1 MADGPELWLVRH
13 AESTGNRDGVLQ
25 GQDDRPLSER
35 GRKQAQRLGAR
46 LLAVPFVAAYASD
59 LERARDTA
67 AIALADR
74 LPVVPDRALREMDAG
89 TWTGLTAVEI
99 RQRHPAEWDAW
110 ERDRDPDLRRGGGES
125 YRMAQGRIAGA
136 LATIVRRHATGP
148 VLVVT
153 HGGVLRAALCD
164 LLGLDLSRCWRLQF
178 DNTGISRVRPVQPV
192 GRDLRGRVVC
202 INDLGH
208 LDG

>member
-13 AESTGNRDGVLQ
+13 AESTGNRDGILQ
-25 GQDDRPLSER
+25 GQDERPLSER
-35 GRKQAQRLGAR
+35 GRKQAQRLGGR
-46 LLAVPFVAAYASD
+46 LLGIPFVAAYASD

-74 LPVVPDRALREMDAG
+74 LAVRCEPGLREMDAG
-89 TWTGLTAVEI
+89 SWTGLTAIEI
-99 RQRHPAEWDAW
+99 RDRHPQDWAAW

-125 YRMAQGRIAGA
+125 YRMAQARMAEA
-136 LATIVRRHATGP
+136 LTAVVRRHPQGP

-153 HGGVLRAALCD
+153 HGGVLRAWVCGM
-164 LLGLDLSRCWRLQF
+164 LGLDLRQCWRLQF
-178 DNTGISRVRPVQPV
+178 DNTGVTRIRPEQPV
-192 GRDLRGRVVC
+192 GPGLVGRVVC

-208 LDG
+208 LEG